1 MAKHTI
7 SFAKLSSPPSATA
20 WAQTY
25 HAGNVYTVVSVTQT
39 EPSPGHPEH
48 AIPSVHVLGKDI
60 INNLEAEYFA
70 IATKNLETIKE
81 AVVNACK
88 EIPENASA
96 TIIFSVIQDN
106 VLLLFLYG
114 NGHVFIKRG
123 EKFGKLLQVP
133 KAMIEKREVVAISGP
148 IQPSDVIVLAT
159 DELSQAISQDTLAK
173 ELEST
178 PAEAADTLAQK
189 VDDEKYAGAAA
200 IIFAVDPQNVI
211 ASEAPQSKNIQEE
224 SAGVPHQDSVIPRN
238 EEKAESEKHSRAP
251 LMQTVE
257 EKDEV
262 SPKAPSSIAE
272 DSADKEEKMD
282 LDEKPQFAF
291 EKEESKEEE
300 KTKQKHKLPKPS
312 IRQAFFL
319 ILAVTLA
326 GVLGTSILA
335 SQHKQQT
342 TQAQSVFS
350 SQFPSAKQKYDEGQ
364 SLLSLNKNLAMD
376 DFSKAKT
383 ILEDLKTKVPA
394 DSPDAAQVTGLLDK
408 VNQALGPVSDTPK
421 TSLKQ
426 ADASA
431 SKLLGA
437 EIANPNAA
445 YLSQDASSIYAADD
459 SDISSID
466 SANKMKTVIKNSGD
480 WTSIGGFGAYLGNFY
495 LLDKKAGQ
503 ILKFTKASDGF
514 GKTNYFTDS
523 ITTLSQAAALTIDGS
538 IWILSDDGSLKKF
551 TKGKQ
556 DQFKLGKL
564 DKPFSHPTKVI
575 TNVDSDNIYILD
587 NGNNRVVVVKKDDGS
602 IVNQYGAAELKN
614 AKDIDFD
621 EKNKKIYV
629 LIDNKIFEI
638 DM

>member
-7 SFAKLSSPPSATA
+7 SFAKISSPPSATA

-70 IATKNLETIKE
+70 IATKSLETIKE

-96 TIIFSVIQDN
+96 TIIFSVIQDST
-106 VLLLFLYG
+106 LLLFLYG
-114 NGHVFIKRG
+114 NGDVFIKRG

-133 KAMIEKREVVAISGP
+133 KSMIEKREVVAISGP
-148 IQPSDVIVLAT
+148 IQATDVIVLAT
-159 DELSQAISQDTLAK
+159 DELSQAVSQETLAK

-178 PAEAADTLAQK
+178 PSEAADTLAQK
-189 VDDEKYAGAAA
+189 VDDEQYAGAAA
-200 IIFAVDPQNVI
+200 IIFAVEGEQESINAD
-211 ASEAPQSKNIQEE
+211 KQEE
-224 SAGVPHQDSVIPRN
+224 LSDEKK
-238 EEKAESEKHSRAP
+238 EETKKDELEKHSHIP

-257 EKDEV
+257 EKEEESLMTP
-262 SPKAPSSIAE
+262 SPLAE

-291 EKEESKEEE
+291 EKEEPKEQE
-300 KTKQKHKLPKPS
+300 KAKRKHKLPKPS

-319 ILAVTLA
+319 IIAITLA
-326 GVLGTSILA
+326 GVLGTSIIA
-335 SQHKQQT
+335 TQHKQQT

-383 ILEDLKTKVPA
+383 MLEDLKAKIPA
-394 DSPDAAQVTGLLDK
+394 DSPDASQVNALLDK
-408 VNQALGPVSDTPK
+408 VNQALGPISDTSK

-426 ADASA
+426 VDASA
-431 SKLLGA
+431 SKILDA
-437 EIANPNAA
+437 EIENTNAT
-445 YLSQDASSIYAADD
+445 YFSQDANSIYAADD
-459 SDISSID
+459 SDILSID
-466 SANKMKTVIKNSGD
+466 STNKAKSVIKNSGD

-495 LLDKKAGQ
+495 LLDKKVGQ

-523 ITTLSQAAALTIDGS
+523 ITTLSQAAAVTIDGS
-538 IWILSDDGSLKKF
+538 IWILFDDGSLKKF

-556 DQFKLGKL
+556 DQFTLGKL

-575 TNVDSDNIYILD
+575 TNVDSDNIYVLD